1 MPQIPILSTFQDI
14 FMLDFLKK
22 LFDLQNFG
30 PNFIQPYGELVYAI
44 LFFIIFAETGFV
56 VTPFLPGDSLLF
68 AVGAIAARPDGG
80 LDLVTLIV
88 VMSLAA
94 IIGNTIN
101 YRIGYLI
108 GPKIFERETRWIKKE
123 HLIKTHA
130 FYEKYGAM
138 AIILSR
144 FLPIFRTF
152 VPFVAGIGQ
161 MDWKKYMFY
170 NLVGG
175 ISWVVLGTVAGY
187 MFGNIPFVQR
197 HFELILIGIVV
208 VTVMPAAVGVL
219 REYLKAKK
227 A

>member
-1 MPQIPILSTFQDI
+1 
-14 FMLDFLKK
+14 MLDLLKK

-80 LDLVTLIV
+80 LNLLTLIV
-88 VMSLAA
+88 IMSLAA

-101 YRIGYLI
+101 YRIGYMV
-108 GPKIFERETRWIKKE
+108 GPKIFERESRWIKKE

-161 MDWKKYMFY
+161 MDWKKYMLY
-170 NLVGG
+170 NIVGG

-187 MFGNIPFVQR
+187 LFGNIPFVQE

-208 VTVMPAAVGVL
+208 VTVLPAVVGVL